1 MHGTYHFSGKMLIG
15 GKLVESI
22 DGKWLDSINPA
33 DETKLGRVPLGS
45 ARDMDMAVEA
55 AVQAFPA
62 WAGLSMAKRAEYV
75 HALADA
81 ILVRRKSLR
90 ISSLWTP
97 AIPSDPCEM
106 MSPRPFQG

>member
-1 MHGTYHFSGKMLIG
+1 MAAGKICKRGSFSHPTKEDTMHGTYHFSGKMLIG

-55 AVQAFPA
+55 AYRHFQRGQDYR
-62 WAGLSMAKRAEYV
+62 W
-75 HALADA
+75 
-81 ILVRRKSLR
+81 
-90 ISSLWTP
+90 
-97 AIPSDPCEM
+97 PSGRNMCM
-106 MSPRPFQG
+106 HLLTQFS